1 MEKKIAELEK
11 RMVALEEKVQ
21 AQPSVKEIISNI
33 TTEIKKSLKEINL

>member
-1 MEKKIAELEK
+1 MKKKVEELEK
-11 RMVALEEKVQ
+11 RIVTLEEKVQ